1 MLGRGESVNGPVSS
15 KTASFAEA
23 LLCSIDALDDADIG
37 VGEGMDMCLANGD
50 EYVGGGAANNA
61 GDSADELRLRFIGGE
76 YDDGV
81 IGVNGMD
88 GDGSGECN
96 KDQSVPIVGP
106 SLVVVSDK
114 SGVND

>member
-1 MLGRGESVNGPVSS
+1 
-15 KTASFAEA
+15 
-23 LLCSIDALDDADIG
+23 
-37 VGEGMDMCLANGD
+37 
-50 EYVGGGAANNA
+50 
-61 GDSADELRLRFIGGE
+61 LRLGFIGGE

-96 KDQSVPIVGP
+96 ADQSCPIVGP
-106 SLVVVSDK
+106 SFVVVSDQ